1 MSAQTQV
8 VHRIRRLAEPPT
20 TSDPAWGRYITP
32 RIAACLRQ
40 NNLSHRRTAQRR
52 AALRLIGCLIGALIG
67 IAWLAVSGGDF
78 PLWIVLSGPI
88 LAEGRSVLLGP
99 LCGCATSLA

>member
-1 MSAQTQV
+1 
-8 VHRIRRLAEPPT
+8 
-20 TSDPAWGRYITP
+20 
-32 RIAACLRQ
+32 
-40 NNLSHRRTAQRR
+40 
-52 AALRLIGCLIGALIG
+52 LIGALIG